1 VDGSASRKYGGTGL
15 GLSICERLVKLMG
28 GEIGVVSQPGSGSTF
43 WMELPFAVLEGTD
56 ENDQRG
62 PSNRVRTLVVDDNPV
77 NLMIFQEL
85 LASWDVP
92 CHSATNATAALAE
105 LERCRSRDEPLELV
119 ICDLKMP
126 EVDGLELARIIRK
139 QHDLPLIL
147 VASLGPD
154 GIGKGGPFDGV
165 LRKPVRSAD
174 LARLI
179 DRVIDGFI
187 ERTPPPRQRLRLPS
201 APPPR
206 GHLLVAE
213 DNPINQEV
221 MLELLRALG
230 YRADLV
236 DTGRKALEATAKND
250 YALVLMDCQMPD
262 LDGYAATQQIR
273 QRETSTGQRVPIV
286 AVTAHA
292 LVGDRER
299 ALAAG
304 MDDYL
309 IKPIDRNALSR
320 MLKRWIDEPE
330 AAERVSGLEID
341 PQVSRSQAVVR
352 LFLEHAPKQIERI
365 RVAAES
371 SDSAA
376 VREAAHLLKG
386 SCVAFGAPKM
396 ADVCRALENDPA
408 DRHALCLELEQSYA
422 AIAASVRHQAA
433 AR

>member
-1 VDGSASRKYGGTGL
+1 
-15 GLSICERLVKLMG
+15 
-28 GEIGVVSQPGSGSTF
+28 
-43 WMELPFAVLEGTD
+43 
-56 ENDQRG
+56 
-62 PSNRVRTLVVDDNPV
+62 
-77 NLMIFQEL
+77 
-85 LASWDVP
+85 
-92 CHSATNATAALAE
+92 
-105 LERCRSRDEPLELV
+105 
-119 ICDLKMP
+119 
-126 EVDGLELARIIRK
+126 
-139 QHDLPLIL
+139 LPLIL

-187 ERTPPPRQRLRLPS
+187 ERTPPPRQRVRLPS
-201 APPPR
+201 APPPGGR
-206 GHLLVAE
+206 LLVAE

-236 DTGRKALEATAKND
+236 DTGRKALEAIAKDD

-273 QRETSTGQRVPIV
+273 ERETGTGQHVPII

-309 IKPIDRNALSR
+309 TKPIDRGALSR
-320 MLKRWIDEPE
+320 MLRRWLDEPE
-330 AAERVSGLEID
+330 VTEPVRGLEID
-341 PQVSRSQAVVR
+341 PRVSRSQAVVR

-371 SDSAA
+371 ADSAA

-396 ADVCRALENDPA
+396 ADVCRALESDPA
-408 DRHALCLELEQSYA
+408 DRHALCRELEQSYA
-422 AIAASVRHQAA
+422 AIAASVQQQIA